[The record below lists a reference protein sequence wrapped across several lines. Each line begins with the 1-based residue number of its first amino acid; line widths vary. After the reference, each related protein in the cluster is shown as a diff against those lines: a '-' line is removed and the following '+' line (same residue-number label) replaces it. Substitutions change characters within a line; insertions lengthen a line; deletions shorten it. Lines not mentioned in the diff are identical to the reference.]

1 MFQCTGN
8 LCSPCSCTLA
18 KVVLGCTR
26 KQKRKGKMM
35 MINRLT
41 RAAPVMMR
49 AYDTD
54 PLEVLTESTCKPLT
68 AVLQLQALC
77 STFNHKR
84 A

>member
-1 MFQCTGN
+1 
-8 LCSPCSCTLA
+8 
-18 KVVLGCTR
+18 
-26 KQKRKGKMM
+26 
-35 MINRLT
+35 
-41 RAAPVMMR
+41 VMMR